1 MQSDIEIAAA
11 QVPKYITTLAKE
23 IGISSG
29 ELDSYG
35 KFKAK
40 VDLDILK
47 RLEHRKNGK
56 YIVVAG

>member
-1 MQSDIEIAAA
+1 M
-11 QVPKYITTLAKE
+11 PKYITTLAKE
-23 IGISSG
+23 IGISPG